1 MKKSRLLRITL
12 TVMIIVLILADIVP
26 FEAIRPYDIR
36 KVIEQVVDADSFLEV
51 QKEFAR
57 NIVIG
62 LCSY

>member
-1 MKKSRLLRITL
+1 M
-12 TVMIIVLILADIVP
+12 P

-36 KVIEQVVDADSFLEV
+36 KVIEQVVDTDSFLEV

-62 LCSY
+62 LARIKGEVVGLSL